1 MKINGIHVEYY
12 MKNGQTLTD
21 DEFRFVN
28 PVDEKN
34 EGYVELLKKVRK
46 IVEESLK
53 EGFEGN
59 VVIGCLYVRTSEIQA
74 IRILPIEER
83 EEP

>member
-34 EGYVELLKKVRK
+34 EDYVELLKKK
-46 IVEESLK
+46 QEKLQK
-53 EGFEGN
+53 N
-59 VVIGCLYVRTSEIQA
+59 L
-74 IRILPIEER
+74 
-83 EEP
+83 

>member
-34 EGYVELLKKVRK
+34 EDYVELLKKSKKNCRR
-46 IVEESLK
+46 IFES
-53 EGFEGN
+53 G
-59 VVIGCLYVRTSEIQA
+59 I
-74 IRILPIEER
+74 
-83 EEP
+83 